1 MLSILTEQNVQAS
14 LASLKPT
21 DILISPEL
29 GDFSTGDFDNLPK
42 ITPLGEAAA
51 RKVADRLAQ
60 LSLPPGEYAALRQRQ
75 QVAMAPD
82 LAPVDEIRFENLT
95 RVNPRGRAGGHG
107 DGGRRSRSTRRSSTP
122 TCAASTAP
130 ATSST

>member
-42 ITPLGEAAA
+42 IIPLGEVAA
-51 RKVADRLAQ
+51 RKVADRLRA
-60 LSLPPGEYAALRQRQ
+60 LSLPADEYAALRQRQ
-75 QVAMAPD
+75 QVT
-82 LAPVDEIRFENLT
+82 V
-95 RVNPRGRAGGHG
+95 
-107 DGGRRSRSTRRSSTP
+107 
-122 TCAASTAP
+122 AA
-130 ATSST
+130 